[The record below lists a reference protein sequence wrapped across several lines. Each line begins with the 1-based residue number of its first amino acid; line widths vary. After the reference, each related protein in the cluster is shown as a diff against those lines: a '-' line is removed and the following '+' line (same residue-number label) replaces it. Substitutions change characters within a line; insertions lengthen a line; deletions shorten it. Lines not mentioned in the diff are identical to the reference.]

1 MAWRTVILVWSVLG
15 AACGSTAG
23 VNLEADAAVPTP
35 DGPTADAASPQ
46 GPDLSSADTGGD
58 RGLADLPAVVAG
70 DDSGITRGGDATQIQ
85 PTADGPPPAGTVTYA
100 NVMASV
106 LLPEHPLS
114 GWGSVRRLPA
124 MGGLLVFAMTDT
136 GGGGDLYRTVT
147 VEAFTAGASTPLK
160 VEDGFDAV
168 AGRGVRVKY
177 DEARAVGHFS
187 HWLAD
192 RGAITVKL
200 AGSAVSVD
208 LSAVHFGPAASAG
221 EATGTFEL
229 SGAMA
234 GALP

>member
-23 VNLEADAAVPTP
+23 PNLEADAAVPTQ
-35 DGPTADAASPQ
+35 DGLTADAASPQ
-46 GPDLSSADTGGD
+46 GPDLSSGDVGAD
-58 RGLADLPAVVAG
+58 RGQADLPATNG
-70 DDSGITRGGDATQIQ
+70 DDSGITRGGDATPLQ
-85 PTADGPPPAGTVTYA
+85 PTPDGPPPAGTVTYA

-114 GWGSVRRLPA
+114 GWGKASRSPA
-124 MGGLLVFAMTDT
+124 TGSPLVFAMTDT

-147 VEAFTAGASTPLK
+147 VEAFAPGASTTLK
-160 VEDGFDAV
+160 VEDGFDAA

-187 HWLAD
+187 YWLAD
-192 RGAITVKL
+192 RGAVTVKL
-200 AGSAVSVD
+200 AGSAVSVE
-208 LSAVHFGPAASAG
+208 LTSVHFAPAASAG

-229 SGAMA
+229 SGTM
-234 GALP
+234 GGPLP